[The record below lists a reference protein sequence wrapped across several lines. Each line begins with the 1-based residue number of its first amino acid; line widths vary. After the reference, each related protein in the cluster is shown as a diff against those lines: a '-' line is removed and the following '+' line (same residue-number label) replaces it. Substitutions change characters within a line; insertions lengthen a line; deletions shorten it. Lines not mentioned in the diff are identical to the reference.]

1 MEPNQMPPMG
11 MGSDKK
17 SGVGALVGSIIVIL
31 ILVLGALY
39 FWGGKLTRE
48 EVGVSP
54 EALEQ
59 GSDEVADIDA
69 DFSDLETINLDED
82 LNALNQ

>member
-1 MEPNQMPPMG
+1 MPPMG

-39 FWGGKLTRE
+39 FWGGKLTQE
-48 EVGVSP
+48 ETS
-54 EALEQ
+54 ETLEQ
-59 GSDEVADIDA
+59 GSDEVADIDS

-82 LNALNQ
+82 LNTLNQ

>member
-1 MEPNQMPPMG
+1 MPPMG
-11 MGSDKK
+11 MEQKK

-39 FWGGKLTRE
+39 FWGGKLTKE
-48 EVGVSP
+48 ETGTT
-54 EALEQ
+54 LEQ
-59 GSDEVADIDA
+59 GSDEVADIDS

-82 LNALNQ
+82 LNTLNQ

>member
-1 MEPNQMPPMG
+1 MNPDQPMPPMG

-17 SGVGALVGSIIVIL
+17 SGIGALVGSIIVIL

-39 FWGGKLTRE
+39 FWGGKLEQTGDE
-48 EVGVSP
+48 GA
-54 EALEQ
+54 ALEQ
-59 GSDEVADIDA
+59 SSDEVATIDA
-69 DFSDLETINLDED
+69 DFGGMETINLDED